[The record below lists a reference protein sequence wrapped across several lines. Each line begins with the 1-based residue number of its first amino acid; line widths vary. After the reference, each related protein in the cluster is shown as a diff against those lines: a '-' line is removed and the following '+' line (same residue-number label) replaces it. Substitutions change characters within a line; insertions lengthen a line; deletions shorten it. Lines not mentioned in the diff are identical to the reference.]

1 MSKKR
6 AGEERHKQDDR
17 EALAEHQMRMR
28 FDWSNLI
35 EDLIQDGLERGAF
48 DDLQG
53 KGKPLD
59 LKKSPYGAEWELAH
73 KLMKENDVL
82 PPWIARRNE
91 IAAQIDHFRAEVRR
105 AWIRHEQAFR
115 YAQAK
120 GHKDAL
126 SLSWDDVCRQW
137 ELDLGVLNKQIRDFN
152 LGRPIDNVE
161 MFELELKRELDSAG
175 AKRYLA

>member
-1 MSKKR
+1 MNKNQDGEKKDWR
-6 AGEERHKQDDR
+6 EDR
-17 EALAEHQMRMR
+17 DALAEHQMRMR

-48 DDLQG
+48 DDLKG
-53 KGKPLD
+53 KGEPLD
-59 LKKSPYGAEWELAH
+59 LKKSLYGAEWELAH

-91 IAAQIDHFRAEVRR
+91 ITAQIDHFRLDVRR
-105 AWIRHEQAFR
+105 AWTRHEQAFR

-120 GHKDAL
+120 GQKDAL

-137 ELDLGVLNKQIRDFN
+137 ERELGLLNKQIRDFN
-152 LGRPIDNVE
+152 LGRPVENVE
-161 MFELELKRELDSAG
+161 MFELELARELELAG
-175 AKRYLA
+175 ARRYLV